1 MGFFLLRLQGVERT
15 VLYLKNVL
23 GFTIFVNM
31 LNLKIYEKYSHYTI
45 IFFN

>member
-31 LNLKIYEKYSHYTI
+31 LSLKIYKKYSHYTI